1 MKAKIKTFATF
12 AALIGV
18 ICVPLLV
25 IFPVKV
31 VVFTWLL
38 FTLAFHPLTNI

>member
-18 ICVPLLV
+18 LCMPLLV
-25 IFPVKV
+25 LFPVKI

-38 FTLAFHPLTNI
+38 FCLLFHHLTKN